1 MGCQPGAHIGG
12 VREIIEAGGEG
23 PVQRRGQAESQWQ
36 LPSRLHLMISQM
48 GRFKSVSKKP
58 F

>member
-12 VREIIEAGGEG
+12 DREIIEAGGEG

-36 LPSRLHLMISQM
+36 LPSRLQAD
-48 GRFKSVSKKP
+48 GKF
-58 F
+58 